1 MAKRGYL
8 AVDIGG
14 TKLSVG
20 VVSGSGEILSHGRAL
35 TPQVQVWSTLS
46 ELIASQMAASEVE
59 LVACGVG
66 CGGPMSPNGDFVST
80 LHIPEWR
87 EFPLRSSLEK
97 LVQLPVYIDGDAKA
111 LVQGEVWCGAVAGQ
125 TDVVGMVVSTGVG
138 GGIISG
144 GKVLDGR
151 SGNAGHIGHVIVV
164 PDGRLCACG
173 SRGCLEAHASG
184 RSIEAI
190 TGKPAAQASQQVVQ
204 ETGRLV
210 ARALV
215 SVGATLDVRSAVIAG
230 SVALGFGAPFFEA
243 VQSELDRSAKIG
255 FIDGFKVCPAG
266 LGPLSPLVGAAA
278 VARNLGCAI

>member
-1 MAKRGYL
+1 MRQRGYL

-20 VVSGSGEILSHGRAL
+20 VVSTSGEVLSHGRAL
-35 TPQVQVWSTLS
+35 TPQVNVWQALQ
-46 ELIASQMAASEVE
+46 ELITDQVTNSTVD
-59 LVACGVG
+59 LIACGVG
-66 CGGPMSPNGDFVST
+66 CGGPMAPQGEYVST

-87 EFPLRSSLEK
+87 DFPLRAKLQE

-125 TDVVGMVVSTGVG
+125 TDVIGMVVSTGVG
-138 GGIISG
+138 GGIISQ

-173 SRGCLEAHASG
+173 SHGCLEAHASG

-190 TGKPAAQASQQVVQ
+190 TGKPAAQASAQIIA

-215 SVGATLDVRSAVIAG
+215 SVGAAVDLRSAVIAG
-230 SVALGFGAPFFEA
+230 SVALGFGKPFFES

-255 FIDGFKVCPAG
+255 FVQGFSVCPAG

-278 VARNLGCAI
+278 VARNLGCET

>member
-1 MAKRGYL
+1 
-8 AVDIGG
+8 
-14 TKLSVG
+14 
-20 VVSGSGEILSHGRAL
+20 
-35 TPQVQVWSTLS
+35 LS

-87 EFPLRSSLEK
+87 EFPLRLSLEK
-97 LVQLPVYIDGDAKA
+97 LVQMPVYIDGDAKA

-230 SVALGFGAPFFEA
+230 SVALGFGGPFFEA

-255 FIDGFKVCPAG
+255 FIEGFKVCPAG

>member
-35 TPQVQVWSTLS
+35 TPQTQVWSTLS

-87 EFPLRSSLEK
+87 DFPLRSSLEK
-97 LVQLPVYIDGDAKA
+97 LVQMPVYIDGDAKA
-111 LVQGEVWCGAVAGQ
+111 LVRGEGWCGAVAGQ

>member
-1 MAKRGYL
+1 MSQRGYL

-20 VVSGSGEILSHGRAL
+20 VVSTTGEVLSHGRAL
-35 TPQVQVWSTLS
+35 TPQVNVWQALQ
-46 ELIASQMAASEVE
+46 ELITDQVTNSSVE
-59 LVACGVG
+59 LIACGVG
-66 CGGPMSPNGDFVST
+66 CGGPMAPQGEYVST

-87 EFPLRSSLEK
+87 DFPLRAKLQE

-125 TDVVGMVVSTGVG
+125 TDVIGMVVSTGVG
-138 GGIISG
+138 GGIISQ

-173 SRGCLEAHASG
+173 SHGCLEAHASG

-190 TGKPAAQASQQVVQ
+190 TGKPAAQASAQIIA

-215 SVGATLDVRSAVIAG
+215 SVGAAVDLRSAVIAG
-230 SVALGFGAPFFEA
+230 SVALGFGKPFFES

-255 FIDGFKVCPAG
+255 FVQGFSVCPAG

-278 VARNLGCAI
+278 VARNLGCET

>member
-1 MAKRGYL
+1 MRQRGYL

-20 VVSGSGEILSHGRAL
+20 VVSTSGEVLSHGRAL
-35 TPQVQVWSTLS
+35 TPQVNVWQALQ
-46 ELIASQMAASEVE
+46 ELITDQVTNSTVD
-59 LVACGVG
+59 LIACGVG
-66 CGGPMSPNGDFVST
+66 CGGPMAPQGEYVST

-87 EFPLRSSLEK
+87 DFPLRAKLQE
-97 LVQLPVYIDGDAKA
+97 LVQLPIYIDGDAKA

-125 TDVVGMVVSTGVG
+125 TDVIGMVVSTGVG
-138 GGIISG
+138 GGIISQ

-173 SRGCLEAHASG
+173 AHGCLEAHASG

-190 TGKPAAQASQQVVQ
+190 TGKPAAQASAQIIA

-215 SVGATLDVRSAVIAG
+215 SVGAAVDLRSAVIAG
-230 SVALGFGAPFFEA
+230 SVALGFGKPFFES

-255 FIDGFKVCPAG
+255 FVQGFSVCPAG

-278 VARNLGCAI
+278 VARNLGCEI

>member
-1 MAKRGYL
+1 MSQRGYL

-20 VVSGSGEILSHGRAL
+20 VVSTSGEVLSHGRAL
-35 TPQVQVWSTLS
+35 TPQVNVWQALQ
-46 ELIASQMAASEVE
+46 ELITDQVTNSTVD
-59 LVACGVG
+59 LIACGVG
-66 CGGPMSPNGDFVST
+66 CGGPMAPHGEYVST

-87 EFPLRSSLEK
+87 DFPLRAKLQE

-125 TDVVGMVVSTGVG
+125 TDVIGMVVSTGVG
-138 GGIISG
+138 GGIISQ

-173 SRGCLEAHASG
+173 SHGCLEAHASG

-190 TGKPAAQASQQVVQ
+190 TGKPAAQASAQIIA

-215 SVGATLDVRSAVIAG
+215 SVGAAVDLRSAVIAG
-230 SVALGFGAPFFEA
+230 SVALGFGKPFFES

-255 FIDGFKVCPAG
+255 FVQGFSVCPAG

-278 VARNLGCAI
+278 VARNLGCEI

>member
-1 MAKRGYL
+1 MSKRGYL

-20 VVSGSGEILSHGRAL
+20 VVSLTGEVLSHGRAL
-35 TPQVQVWSTLS
+35 TPQVNVWQALQDLIKSQVAESS
-46 ELIASQMAASEVE
+46 VDI
-59 LVACGVG
+59 VACGVG
-66 CGGPMSPNGDFVST
+66 CGGPISPLGELVST

-87 EFPLRSSLEK
+87 DFPLRAK
-97 LVQLPVYIDGDAKA
+97 LQHLLQMPVYIDGDAKA
-111 LVQGEVWCGAVAGQ
+111 LVQGEVWCGAVVGQ
-125 TDVVGMVVSTGVG
+125 TDVIGMVVSTGVG
-138 GGIISG
+138 GGIISQ

-190 TGKPAAQASQQVVQ
+190 TGKPSAQASAQVIA

-215 SVGATLDVRSAVIAG
+215 SVGAAVDLRSAVIAG
-230 SVALGFGAPFFEA
+230 SVAFGFGKPFFDS
-243 VQSELDRSAKIG
+243 VQNELDRSAKIG
-255 FIDGFKVCPAG
+255 FVQGFTVCPAG

-278 VARNLGCAI
+278 VARNLGCET

>member
-1 MAKRGYL
+1 MSQRGYL

-20 VVSGSGEILSHGRAL
+20 VVSTTGEVLSHGRAL
-35 TPQVQVWSTLS
+35 TPQVHVWQALQ
-46 ELIASQMAASEVE
+46 ELITDQVTNSSVD
-59 LVACGVG
+59 LIACGVG
-66 CGGPMSPNGDFVST
+66 CGGPMAPQGEYVST

-87 EFPLRSSLEK
+87 DFPLRAKLQE

-125 TDVVGMVVSTGVG
+125 TDVIGMVVSTGVG
-138 GGIISG
+138 GGIISQ

-173 SRGCLEAHASG
+173 SHGCLEAHASG

-190 TGKPAAQASQQVVQ
+190 TGKPAAQASAQVIA

-215 SVGATLDVRSAVIAG
+215 SVGAAVDLRSAVIAG
-230 SVALGFGAPFFEA
+230 SVALGFGKPFFES

-255 FIDGFKVCPAG
+255 FVQGFSVCPAG

-278 VARNLGCAI
+278 VARNLGCET

>member
-35 TPQVQVWSTLS
+35 TPQTQVWSTLS

-87 EFPLRSSLEK
+87 DFPLRASLEK
-97 LVQLPVYIDGDAKA
+97 LVQMPVYIDGDAKA

>member
-1 MAKRGYL
+1 VSQRGYL

-20 VVSGSGEILSHGRAL
+20 VVSTSGEVLSHGRAL
-35 TPQVQVWSTLS
+35 TPQVNVWQALQ
-46 ELIASQMAASEVE
+46 ELITDQVTNSTVD
-59 LVACGVG
+59 LIACGVG
-66 CGGPMSPNGDFVST
+66 CGGPMAPQGEYVST

-87 EFPLRSSLEK
+87 DFPLRAKLQE

-125 TDVVGMVVSTGVG
+125 TDVIGMVVSTGVG
-138 GGIISG
+138 GGIISQ

-173 SRGCLEAHASG
+173 AHGCLEAHASG

-190 TGKPAAQASQQVVQ
+190 TGKPAAQASAQIIA

-215 SVGATLDVRSAVIAG
+215 SVGAAVDLRSAVIAG
-230 SVALGFGAPFFEA
+230 SVALGFGKPFFES

-255 FIDGFKVCPAG
+255 FVQGFSVCPAG

-278 VARNLGCAI
+278 VARNLGCEI

>member
-1 MAKRGYL
+1 MSQRGYL

-20 VVSGSGEILSHGRAL
+20 VVSTTGEVLSHGRAL
-35 TPQVQVWSTLS
+35 TPQVNVWQALQ
-46 ELIASQMAASEVE
+46 ELITDQVTNSSVD
-59 LVACGVG
+59 LIACGVG
-66 CGGPMSPNGDFVST
+66 CGGPMAPQGEYVST

-87 EFPLRSSLEK
+87 DFPLRAKLQE

-125 TDVVGMVVSTGVG
+125 TDVIGMVISTGVG
-138 GGIISG
+138 GGIISQ

-173 SRGCLEAHASG
+173 SHGCLEAHASG

-190 TGKPAAQASQQVVQ
+190 TGKPAAQASAQVIA

-215 SVGATLDVRSAVIAG
+215 SVGAAVDLRSAVIAG
-230 SVALGFGAPFFEA
+230 SVALGFGKPFFESI
-243 VQSELDRSAKIG
+243 QSELDRSAKIG
-255 FIDGFKVCPAG
+255 FVQGFSVCPAG

-278 VARNLGCAI
+278 VARNLGCET

>member
-20 VVSGSGEILSHGRAL
+20 VVSGSGEILTHGRAL
-35 TPQVQVWSTLS
+35 TPQTQVWSTLS

-87 EFPLRSSLEK
+87 DFPLRSSLEK
-97 LVQLPVYIDGDAKA
+97 LVQMPVYIDGDAKA

>member
-1 MAKRGYL
+1 MSQRGYL

-20 VVSGSGEILSHGRAL
+20 VVSTTGEVLSHGRAL
-35 TPQVQVWSTLS
+35 TPQVNVWQALQ
-46 ELIASQMAASEVE
+46 ELITDQVTNSSVD
-59 LVACGVG
+59 LIACGVG
-66 CGGPMSPNGDFVST
+66 CGGPMAPHGEYVST

-87 EFPLRSSLEK
+87 DFPLRAKLQE

-125 TDVVGMVVSTGVG
+125 TDVIGMVVSTGVG
-138 GGIISG
+138 GGIISQ

-173 SRGCLEAHASG
+173 SHGCLEAHASG

-190 TGKPAAQASQQVVQ
+190 TGKPAAQASAQVIA

-215 SVGATLDVRSAVIAG
+215 SVGAAIDLRSAVIAG
-230 SVALGFGAPFFEA
+230 SVALGFGKPFFES

-255 FIDGFKVCPAG
+255 FVQGFSVCPAG

-278 VARNLGCAI
+278 VARNLGCET

>member
-1 MAKRGYL
+1 MSQRGYL

-20 VVSGSGEILSHGRAL
+20 VVSTTGEVLSHGRAL
-35 TPQVQVWSTLS
+35 TPQVNVWQALQ
-46 ELIASQMAASEVE
+46 ELITDQVTNSSVD
-59 LVACGVG
+59 LIACGVG
-66 CGGPMSPNGDFVST
+66 CGGPMAPQGEYVST

-87 EFPLRSSLEK
+87 DFPLRAKLQE

-125 TDVVGMVVSTGVG
+125 TDVIGMVVSTGVG
-138 GGIISG
+138 GGIISQ

-173 SRGCLEAHASG
+173 SHGCLEAHASG

-190 TGKPAAQASQQVVQ
+190 TGKPAAQANAQVIA

-215 SVGATLDVRSAVIAG
+215 SVGAAVDLRSAVIAG
-230 SVALGFGAPFFEA
+230 SVALGFGKPFFES

-255 FIDGFKVCPAG
+255 FVQGFSVCPAG

-278 VARNLGCAI
+278 VARNLGCET

>member
-1 MAKRGYL
+1 VSKRGYL

-20 VVSGSGEILSHGRAL
+20 VVSTTGEVLSHGRSL
-35 TPQVQVWSTLS
+35 TPQVNVWQALQ
-46 ELIASQMAASEVE
+46 ELIKDQVANSNVD
-59 LVACGVG
+59 LIACGVG
-66 CGGPMSPNGDFVST
+66 CGGPMRPQGEYVST

-87 EFPLRSSLEK
+87 DFPLRSKLQE

-125 TDVVGMVVSTGVG
+125 TDVIGMVVSTGVG
-138 GGIISG
+138 GGIISQ

-164 PDGRLCACG
+164 PDGRHCACG
-173 SRGCLEAHASG
+173 SNGCLEAHASG
-184 RSIEAI
+184 RSIEAM
-190 TGKPAAQASQQVVQ
+190 TGKPAAQASAQVIA

-215 SVGATLDVRSAVIAG
+215 SVGAAVDLRSAVIAG
-230 SVALGFGAPFFEA
+230 SVALGFGKPFFES

-255 FIDGFKVCPAG
+255 FVQGFSVCPAG

-278 VARNLGCAI
+278 VARNLGCET

>member
-1 MAKRGYL
+1 MSQRGYL

-20 VVSGSGEILSHGRAL
+20 VVSTTGEVLSHGRAL
-35 TPQVQVWSTLS
+35 TPQVNVWQALQ
-46 ELIASQMAASEVE
+46 ELITDQVTNSNVD
-59 LVACGVG
+59 LIACGVG
-66 CGGPMSPNGDFVST
+66 CGGPMAPQGEYVST

-87 EFPLRSSLEK
+87 DFPLRAKLQE

-125 TDVVGMVVSTGVG
+125 TDVIGMVVSTGVG
-138 GGIISG
+138 GGIISQ

-173 SRGCLEAHASG
+173 SHGCLEAHASG

-190 TGKPAAQASQQVVQ
+190 TGKPAAQASAQVVA

-215 SVGATLDVRSAVIAG
+215 SVGAAVDLRSAVIAG
-230 SVALGFGAPFFEA
+230 SVALGFGKPFFES

-255 FIDGFKVCPAG
+255 FVQGFSVCPAG

-278 VARNLGCAI
+278 VARNLGCEI

>member
-1 MAKRGYL
+1 MSQRGYL

-20 VVSGSGEILSHGRAL
+20 VVSTTGEVLSHGRAL
-35 TPQVQVWSTLS
+35 TPQVNVWQALQDLITDQVTNSS
-46 ELIASQMAASEVE
+46 VDLI
-59 LVACGVG
+59 ACGVG
-66 CGGPMSPNGDFVST
+66 CGGPMAPQGEYVST

-87 EFPLRSSLEK
+87 DFPLRAKLQE

-125 TDVVGMVVSTGVG
+125 TDVIGMVVSTGVG
-138 GGIISG
+138 GGIISQ
-144 GKVLDGR
+144 GKILDGR

-173 SRGCLEAHASG
+173 SHGCLEAHASG

-190 TGKPAAQASQQVVQ
+190 TGKPAAQASAQVIA

-215 SVGATLDVRSAVIAG
+215 SVGAAVDLRSAVIAG
-230 SVALGFGAPFFEA
+230 SVALGFGKPFFES

-255 FIDGFKVCPAG
+255 FVQGFSVCPAG
-266 LGPLSPLVGAAA
+266 LGQLSPLVGAAA
-278 VARNLGCAI
+278 VARNLGCET

>member
-1 MAKRGYL
+1 VAKRGYL

-87 EFPLRSSLEK
+87 DFPLRSSLEK
-97 LVQLPVYIDGDAKA
+97 LVQMPVYIDGDAKA

-164 PDGRLCACG
+164 PEGRLCACG

>member
-1 MAKRGYL
+1 MSQRGYL

-20 VVSGSGEILSHGRAL
+20 VVSTTGEVLSHGRAL
-35 TPQVQVWSTLS
+35 TPQVNVWQALQ
-46 ELIASQMAASEVE
+46 ELITDQVTNSNVD
-59 LVACGVG
+59 LIACGVG
-66 CGGPMSPNGDFVST
+66 CGGPMAPQGEYVST

-87 EFPLRSSLEK
+87 DFPLRAKLQE

-125 TDVVGMVVSTGVG
+125 TDVIGMVVSTGVG
-138 GGIISG
+138 GGIISQ

-173 SRGCLEAHASG
+173 SHGCLEAHASG

-190 TGKPAAQASQQVVQ
+190 TGKPAAQASAQVVA

-215 SVGATLDVRSAVIAG
+215 SVGAAVDLRSAVIAG
-230 SVALGFGAPFFEA
+230 SVALGFGKPFFES

-255 FIDGFKVCPAG
+255 FVQGFSVCPAG

-278 VARNLGCAI
+278 VARNLGCET

>member
-66 CGGPMSPNGDFVST
+66 CGGPMSQNGDFVST

-87 EFPLRSSLEK
+87 DFPLRSSLEK
-97 LVQLPVYIDGDAKA
+97 LVQMPVYIDGDAKA

-164 PDGRLCACG
+164 PEGRLCACG

>member
-1 MAKRGYL
+1 MSQRGYL

-20 VVSGSGEILSHGRAL
+20 VVSTTGEVLSHGRAL
-35 TPQVQVWSTLS
+35 TPQVNVWQALQ
-46 ELIASQMAASEVE
+46 ELITDQVTNSSVD
-59 LVACGVG
+59 LIACGVG
-66 CGGPMSPNGDFVST
+66 CGGPMAPQGEYVST

-87 EFPLRSSLEK
+87 DFPLRAKLQE

-125 TDVVGMVVSTGVG
+125 TDVIGMVVSTGVG
-138 GGIISG
+138 GGIISQ

-173 SRGCLEAHASG
+173 SNGCLEAHASG

-190 TGKPAAQASQQVVQ
+190 TGKPAAQASAQVIA

-215 SVGATLDVRSAVIAG
+215 SVGAAVDLRSAVIAG
-230 SVALGFGAPFFEA
+230 SVALGFGKPFFES

-255 FIDGFKVCPAG
+255 FVQGFSVCPAG
-266 LGPLSPLVGAAA
+266 LGQLSPLVGAAA
-278 VARNLGCAI
+278 VARNLGCET

>member
-1 MAKRGYL
+1 
-8 AVDIGG
+8 
-14 TKLSVG
+14 
-20 VVSGSGEILSHGRAL
+20 
-35 TPQVQVWSTLS
+35 
-46 ELIASQMAASEVE
+46 
-59 LVACGVG
+59 
-66 CGGPMSPNGDFVST
+66 VST

-87 EFPLRSSLEK
+87 EFPLRAK
-97 LVQLPVYIDGDAKA
+97 LQDLLQMPVYIDGDAKA

-125 TDVVGMVVSTGVG
+125 TDVIGMVVSTGVG
-138 GGIISG
+138 GGIISR

-190 TGKPAAQASQQVVQ
+190 TGKPAAQASAEMIV

-210 ARALV
+210 ARALT
-215 SVGATLDVRSAVIAG
+215 SVGAAVDLRSAVIAG
-230 SVALGFGAPFFEA
+230 SVALGFGKPFFES
-243 VQSELDRSAKIG
+243 VQTELDRSAKIG
-255 FIDGFKVCPAG
+255 FVQGFTVCPAG

-278 VARNLGCAI
+278 VARNLGCET

>member
-87 EFPLRSSLEK
+87 DFPLRLSLEK

>member
-1 MAKRGYL
+1 MSQRGYL

-20 VVSGSGEILSHGRAL
+20 VVSTTGEVLSHGRAL
-35 TPQVQVWSTLS
+35 TPQVNVWQALR
-46 ELIASQMAASEVE
+46 ELIKDQVTNSSVD
-59 LVACGVG
+59 LIACGVG
-66 CGGPMSPNGDFVST
+66 CGGPMAPQGEFVST

-87 EFPLRSSLEK
+87 DFPLRAKLQE

-125 TDVVGMVVSTGVG
+125 TDVIGMVVSTGVG
-138 GGIISG
+138 GGIISQ

-173 SRGCLEAHASG
+173 SHGCLEAHASG
-184 RSIEAI
+184 RSIEAM
-190 TGKPAAQASQQVVQ
+190 TGKPAAQASAQVIA

-215 SVGATLDVRSAVIAG
+215 SVGAAVDLRSAVIAG
-230 SVALGFGAPFFEA
+230 SVALGFGKPFFES

-255 FIDGFKVCPAG
+255 FVQGFTVCPAG
-266 LGPLSPLVGAAA
+266 LGPLSPLIGAAA
-278 VARNLGCAI
+278 VARNLGCET

>member
-1 MAKRGYL
+1 VAKRGYL

-35 TPQVQVWSTLS
+35 TPQTQVWSTLS

-87 EFPLRSSLEK
+87 DFPLRASLEK
-97 LVQLPVYIDGDAKA
+97 LVQMPVYIDGDAKA

>member
-1 MAKRGYL
+1 MSQRGYL

-20 VVSGSGEILSHGRAL
+20 VVSTTGEVLSHGRAL
-35 TPQVQVWSTLS
+35 TPQVNVWQAL
-46 ELIASQMAASEVE
+46 QE
-59 LVACGVG
+59 LVTDQVTNSSVDLIACGVG
-66 CGGPMSPNGDFVST
+66 CGGPMAPQGEYVST

-87 EFPLRSSLEK
+87 DFPLRAKLQE

-125 TDVVGMVVSTGVG
+125 TDVIGMVVSTGVG
-138 GGIISG
+138 GGIISQ

-173 SRGCLEAHASG
+173 SHGCLEAHASG

-190 TGKPAAQASQQVVQ
+190 TGKPAAQASAQVIA

-215 SVGATLDVRSAVIAG
+215 SVGAAVDLRSAVIAG
-230 SVALGFGAPFFEA
+230 SVALGFGKPFFES

-255 FIDGFKVCPAG
+255 FVQGFSVCPAG

-278 VARNLGCAI
+278 VARNLGCET

>member
-35 TPQVQVWSTLS
+35 TPQTQVWSTLS

-87 EFPLRSSLEK
+87 DFPLRASLEK
-97 LVQLPVYIDGDAKA
+97 LVQMPVYIDGDAKA

-184 RSIEAI
+184 RSIEVI